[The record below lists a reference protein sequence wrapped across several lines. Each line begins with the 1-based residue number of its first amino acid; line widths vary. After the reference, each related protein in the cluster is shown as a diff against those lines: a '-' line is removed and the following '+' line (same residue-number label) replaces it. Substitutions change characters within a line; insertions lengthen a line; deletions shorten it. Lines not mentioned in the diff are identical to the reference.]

1 MICMKLLTT
10 PTKEKKK
17 LTNKKDSVTVPI
29 EHTDEVYKFLVKALE
44 LAESGDLP
52 AKNLTII
59 ENFVSVIG
67 EANQYASLILETK

>member
-10 PTKEKKK
+10 PTKEKK